1 MSDVSQQIKKVLQ
14 KKHGNSYYQGDA
26 PSLERIRSGIPGLD
40 RLLGGGIPCG
50 RAIEMFGDPSVG
62 KTTMAL
68 FILRKLLQEGY
79 DVAYNDLEL
88 TIDHERLE
96 EMGVGGENFHY
107 LRPYTGKEA
116 IEVFQETI
124 NCGAKAIVFDSVPYL
139 ATDAF
144 YEADPGD
151 QVMAPQATFLSRNQ
165 PTIVQTLEHNNA
177 IGIFINQTRNKI
189 NSYGNPVDS
198 SGGNALN
205 FLCSVR
211 LRMTRNGMIKDGSG
225 FVLKFKAE
233 RNKVGLEKQSTIL
246 NFEYDG
252 GPNPYSSMRET
263 LYELELLYNQG
274 AYFYLSKELSS
285 DLGLETNKI
294 GQGKSTVENY
304 FRDNPELYERLYQ
317 KILES

>member
-14 KKHGNSYYQGDA
+14 KKHGSSYHQGDA
-26 PSLERIRSGIPGLD
+26 PSLERIRSEIPGLD
-40 RLLGGGIPCG
+40 RLLGGGLPCG

-68 FILRKLLQEGY
+68 VILKTLLQKGY

-88 TIDHERLE
+88 TIDHERLQ

-144 YEADPGD
+144 YEAEPGD

-165 PTIVQTLEHNNA
+165 PTIVQTLEYNNA

-189 NSYGNPVDS
+189 GSYGNPVDS

-211 LRMTRNGMIKDGSG
+211 LRMTRSGMFKDGSG
-225 FVLKFKAE
+225 FVLKFKTE
-233 RNKVGLEKQSTIL
+233 RNKVGLEKQSTVL
-246 NFEYDG
+246 NFEYNG

-263 LYELELLYNQG
+263 LQELDMLYSQG
-274 AYFYLSKELSS
+274 ANFYLSKDLSS
-285 DLGLETNKI
+285 ELGLEIEKV
-294 GQGKSTVENY
+294 GYGKPRVESY
-304 FRDNPELYERLYQ
+304 FRDNPEIYEKLYQ
-317 KILES
+317 KILQN